1 MLVIFQLK
9 ITRNKERERE
19 RERERENAKAYIL
32 SMSFNNKKDKKYAK
46 TFLIQ
51 CELL

>member
-19 RERERENAKAYIL
+19 REREREKAKAYIL
-32 SMSFNNKKDKKYAK
+32 SMSFNKKDKKYAK